1 MTTANDLI
9 FEPTDEELEEQD
21 AIQSAFSLL
30 GVRHVSASSI
40 GMYQRCPRQWAYR
53 YVLGIKVPPDGGLIT
68 GLGVHRAAEV
78 GMLHKRETG
87 ENPDPE
93 MAAETAAEYVGEQIA
108 SGEVTL
114 NDDDHAGAI
123 TDKAT
128 RVSVAWANEAAPH
141 VDPVEVEQRF
151 DLEVAGIDV
160 TGRMDVIT
168 ADRVVDWKTSGKSPN
183 ADEHIQSVQTE
194 LYALATGKPLTYTF
208 LVDLKSGVKVADV
221 VIDQAQAAHAARFA
235 TDTVAEV
242 ARGMAL
248 GIWPRTR
255 KGWHCSKKWCGYY
268 DRCTSNSGR
277 DDATINE
284 KAAEA
289 RAAAGVMW

>member
-1 MTTANDLI
+1 MTTANDLM

-21 AIQSAFSLL
+21 AIQSAL
-30 GVRHVSASSI
+30 GVIGVKWLSASSI

-53 YVLGIKVPPDGGLIT
+53 YALGMKLPPDAGLVT
-68 GLGVHRAAEV
+68 GLGVHHAAEA
-78 GMLHKRETG
+78 GMIHKRDTG
-87 ENPDPE
+87 ENPEPE
-93 MAAETAAEYVGEQIA
+93 MAATVAAEYVGEQLA
-108 SGEVTL
+108 SGEVKL

-123 TDKAT
+123 TDKAV
-128 RVSVAWANEAAPH
+128 RVSTAWANEAAPH
-141 VDPVEVEQRF
+141 VDPVEIEYKF
-151 DLEVAGIDV
+151 DIEVAGIDV

-168 ADRVVDWKTSGKSPN
+168 AERVVDWKTSGKSPN
-183 ADEHIQSVQTE
+183 ADEHIQSPQTE
-194 LYALATGKPLTYTF
+194 LYALATGKPITYTF

-221 VIDQAQAAHAARFA
+221 EIPALVTQHAARMA
-235 TDTVAEV
+235 TDTVIEV

-268 DRCTSNSGR
+268 DRCMQGR

>member
-1 MTTANDLI
+1 MSTNTDDLI

-78 GMLHKRETG
+78 
-87 ENPDPE
+87 
-93 MAAETAAEYVGEQIA
+93 
-108 SGEVTL
+108 
-114 NDDDHAGAI
+114 
-123 TDKAT
+123 
-128 RVSVAWANEAAPH
+128 
-141 VDPVEVEQRF
+141 
-151 DLEVAGIDV
+151 
-160 TGRMDVIT
+160 
-168 ADRVVDWKTSGKSPN
+168 VVDWKTSGKSPN

-221 VIDQAQAAHAARFA
+221 EIDQAQAAHAARFA

-255 KGWHCSKKWCGYY
+255 KGWHCSKKWCGYW
-268 DRCTSNSGR
+268 DRCISNPGR

>member
-1 MTTANDLI
+1 MSTDLI
-9 FEPTDEELEEQD
+9 FEPTDEELEAQD
-21 AIQSAFSLL
+21 AVQQAFSLL

-53 YVLGIKVPPDGGLIT
+53 YVLGLKVPPDGGLIT

-78 GMLHKRETG
+78 GMLHKRDTG

-93 MAAETAAEYVGEQIA
+93 MAATTAAEYVTEQVA
-108 SGEVTL
+108 TGEVTL
-114 NDDDHAGAI
+114 NDDEHAGAI
-123 TDKAT
+123 TDKAV
-128 RVSVAWANEAAPH
+128 RVSEAWATDAAPH
-141 VDPVEVEQRF
+141 VVPVEVEQRF

-168 ADRVVDWKTSGKSPN
+168 SDRVIDWKTSGKSPN
-183 ADEHIQSVQTE
+183 ADEHRQSVQTE

-208 LVDLKSGVKVADV
+208 LVDLKSGVKVTDVDIDEAD
-221 VIDQAQAAHAARFA
+221 AARARRFA

-248 GIWPRTR
+248 GVWPRSR
-255 KGWHCSKKWCGYY
+255 KGWHCSQKWCGYY
-268 DRCTSNSGR
+268 ERCMSGR
-277 DDATINE
+277 DDAAINE
-284 KAAEA
+284 KAADA

>member
-1 MTTANDLI
+1 MSTDLI
-9 FEPTDEELEEQD
+9 FEPTDEELEAQD
-21 AIQSAFSLL
+21 AVQQAFSLL

-53 YVLGIKVPPDGGLIT
+53 YVLGLKVPPDGGLIT

-78 GMLHKRETG
+78 GMLHKRDTG

-93 MAAETAAEYVGEQIA
+93 MTATAAAEYVTEQVA
-108 SGEVTL
+108 TGEVKL
-114 NDDDHAGAI
+114 NDDEHAGAI
-123 TDKAT
+123 TDKAA
-128 RVSVAWANEAAPH
+128 RVSTAWATDAAPH
-141 VDPVEVEQRF
+141 VVPVEVEQQF

-168 ADRVVDWKTSGKSPN
+168 ADRVIDWKTAGKSPN
-183 ADEHIQSVQTE
+183 ADEHRQSVQTE

-208 LVDLKSGVKVADV
+208 LVDLKSGVKVTDVDIDEAD
-221 VIDQAQAAHAARFA
+221 AARARRFA

-248 GIWPRTR
+248 GVWPRSR
-255 KGWHCSKKWCGYY
+255 KGWHCSQKWCGYY
-268 DRCTSNSGR
+268 DRCMSGR
-277 DDATINE
+277 DDAAIQE
-284 KAAEA
+284 KAADA

>member
-1 MTTANDLI
+1 MSTTDDLI
-9 FEPTDEELEEQD
+9 FQPTDDEIEQQD
-21 AIQSAFSLL
+21 AVQAAFSLL

-53 YVLGIKVPPDGGLIT
+53 YVLGLKVPPDGGLIT

-78 GMLHKRETG
+78 GMLHKRDTG
-87 ENPDPE
+87 ENPDPDE
-93 MAAETAAEYVGEQIA
+93 SATTAAEYVTEQVA
-108 SGEVTL
+108 TGEVQL
-114 NDDDHAGAI
+114 NDDEHAGAM
-123 TDKAT
+123 TDKAA
-128 RVSVAWANEAAPH
+128 RVSSAWAEHAAPKVMP
-141 VDPVEVEQRF
+141 VDVEQQF
-151 DLEVAGIDV
+151 DIEVAGVDV

-168 ADRVVDWKTSGKSPN
+168 AERVVDWKTTGKSPN
-183 ADEHIQSVQTE
+183 ADEHRQSVQTE
-194 LYALATGKPLTYTF
+194 IYALATGKPLTYTF

-221 VIDQAQAAHAARFA
+221 DINEADAARARRFA

-248 GIWPRTR
+248 GIWPRSR
-255 KGWHCSKKWCGYY
+255 KGWHCSAKWCGYY
-268 DRCTSNSGR
+268 ERCMAGR
-277 DDATINE
+277 DDATISD

>member
-1 MTTANDLI
+1 MSTDLI
-9 FEPTDEELEEQD
+9 FEPTEEELEQQESVQ
-21 AIQSAFSLL
+21 AAFSRI

-40 GMYQRCPRQWAYR
+40 GMYQRCQRQWAYR
-53 YVLGIKVPPDGGLIT
+53 YVLGIKVPPDAGLLT

-78 GMLHKRETG
+78 GMLHKRDTG
-87 ENPDPE
+87 ENPEPE
-93 MAAETAAEYVGEQIA
+93 MAATTAAEYVGEQLA
-108 SGEVTL
+108 TGEVIL

-128 RVSVAWANEAAPH
+128 RVSSAWAEHAAPQ
-141 VDPVEVEQRF
+141 VMPVEVEEQF
-151 DLEVAGIDV
+151 DLEVAGVAV

-168 ADRVVDWKTSGKSPN
+168 AERVVDWKTAGKSPN

-194 LYALATGKPLTYTF
+194 LYALATSKPLTYTF
-208 LVDLKSGVKVADV
+208 LVDLKSGVKVTDV
-221 VIDQAQAAHAARFA
+221 EIDEAQAAHAARFA

-248 GIWPRTR
+248 GIWPRNR
-255 KGWHCSKKWCGYY
+255 KGWHCSARWCGYY
-268 DRCTSNSGR
+268 ERCMSGR
-277 DDATINE
+277 DDATLSE
-284 KAAEA
+284 KAADA